1 MPVNP
6 QPLFGRADELA
17 LLREVLVE
25 AQASRA
31 SRVLLGGDAG
41 VGKTRLLIELSAS
54 ASELGMLELVGHCI
68 DFGDVGLP
76 YLPFS
81 EAFGRLNQQQPAL
94 FAEVLRRFAPIG
106 RLLPDRRTM
115 SADEPNASGQ
125 RPPNIDSDES
135 LERSELFAAVAG
147 ALRLLG
153 EGQPV
158 LLLLEDLHWAD
169 QSSRDLVGFLLNRLS
184 DERVAVVASYRSD
197 DLSRRHPLRPALAS
211 WARLPNVQ
219 RIQLNPLGDD
229 VARLLLHFRR
239 SDLSE
244 SSIQGILHRA
254 EGNAFY
260 LEELVDATDAE
271 PDAVPAA
278 LADLLL
284 LRLESLSEPA
294 RETVRFVAVAGRR
307 VTHELLSSAMRASEG
322 SPGFGPIQGAQLDL
336 ALREASDAHI
346 LQVHEHGRY
355 GFRHALFGE
364 AVYDD
369 LLPGERVR
377 IHAAFASSLGDLSIG
392 GTAAEL
398 ARHARESHDL
408 DTSYLASIRAGD
420 EALRVAAP
428 QEAMQHFEAAL
439 ELMDRLSPGVMT
451 DRVALAVTTA
461 DAAAAAGHVVR
472 ALALVRD
479 VNARMPS
486 DAPVERRARLLLAI
500 GTHASMVEGELEALD
515 VTAEAIKLLAGDPP
529 SELRSRLAAAHAR
542 VLGQLGRDEDA
553 LRWATESVELAD
565 EIQLPEVATDAR
577 TTIAVIERRAGD
589 PKAAARQ
596 LEELVN
602 IAHRDGQ
609 SSQELR
615 TLFQLGMLRFTHGD
629 TTAAVA
635 AYERGWRLAEGRG
648 LGWASFGLDARV
660 HLAATHFVSGDWAAC
675 VALTDLTG
683 QDPPPLARAK
693 VVAAS
698 LAVRAARGDRTLLD
712 ELPELR
718 RRWSRDGL
726 IAIMALSQAAE
737 LHTHFGEI
745 EAALADV
752 DELTAV
758 ITEIWQLPSFMARI
772 RSSALGLTALCKAM
786 GGATPS
792 ARGAAV
798 DRGAEL
804 HSDAHKVVD
813 LSEANGS
820 HVGPEGRAWLIRADA
835 EWGRL
840 CWLSG
845 LERDEAA
852 VPAAEPLISRWRESA
867 AAFAFCPYEQARSNA
882 RLSSVLYAAGQ
893 TEEAAALIA
902 SARAVADHLTAP
914 ALTAELDQISTAAG
928 QPSGGSAAQS
938 RGAQSRAAQAH
949 ASDATGRS
957 PGPAGRLTV
966 REQEV
971 LEFVALGDTNRQ
983 IARRLYISDKTVS
996 VHVSNILAK
1005 LGVASR
1011 TEAAAAAHRDGL
1023 IAENRPL
1030 GAAPTE

>member
-1 MPVNP
+1 MPANP
-6 QPLFGRADELA
+6 VPLIGRADELA
-17 LLREVLVE
+17 VLRGVLADAHV
-25 AQASRA
+25 SRA
-31 SRVLLGGDAG
+31 GRVLLGGDAG
-41 VGKTRLLIELSAS
+41 VGKTRLLVELSAS
-54 ASELGMLELVGHCI
+54 ASEMGMLELIGHCI
-68 DFGDVGLP
+68 DFGDLGLP

-94 FAEVLRRFAPIG
+94 FAEVLRRFSPIG

-115 SADEPNASGQ
+115 SADEPNAAGQ
-125 RPPNIDSDES
+125 RHALVDSDDS

-153 EGQPV
+153 ADQPV

-169 QSSRDLVGFLLNRLS
+169 QSSRDLVGFLLNRLA

-211 WARLPNVQ
+211 WARLPGVQ
-219 RIQLNPLGDD
+219 RIQLNPLGEDE
-229 VARLLLHFRR
+229 ARLLLQSRR
-239 SDLSE
+239 SDLPE

-284 LRLESLSEPA
+284 LRLESLTDAA

-307 VTHELLSSAMRASEG
+307 VTHELLVSAMHATEG
-322 SPGFGPIQGAQLDL
+322 LTAHDPIQGAQLDQ
-336 ALREASDAHI
+336 ALREVSDAHV
-346 LQVHEHGRY
+346 LQVYEHGRY
-355 GFRHALFGE
+355 GFRHALFAE

-369 LLPGERVR
+369 LFPGERVR
-377 IHAAFASSLGDLSIG
+377 IHAAFAAALADLSIG

-408 DTSYLASIRAGD
+408 DTSYRASIRAGD

-439 ELMDRLSPGVMT
+439 ELVDRLSAGVPA
-451 DRVALAVTTA
+451 DRVELAVTTA

-479 VNARMPS
+479 VNARMPA

-515 VTAEAIKLLAGDPP
+515 VTTEAIKLLAADPP

-553 LRWATESVELAD
+553 LRWAAESVELAD
-565 EIQLPEVATDAR
+565 EIHLPEVATDAR

-589 PKAAARQ
+589 PTAAARQ
-596 LEELVN
+596 LEELVE

-609 SSQELR
+609 PSQELR

-629 TTAAVA
+629 TSAAAA
-635 AYERGWRLAEGRG
+635 AYERGWRLAERRG

-660 HLAATHFVSGDWAAC
+660 HLAVAHFVSGDWAAC

-693 VVAAS
+693 IVASS
-698 LAVRAARGDRTLLD
+698 LAVRAARADRTLLD

-737 LHTHFGEI
+737 VHTHFGDT
-745 EAALADV
+745 EAALAAV

-758 ITEIWQLPSFMARI
+758 ITEIWQLPWFMARI
-772 RSSALGLTALCKAM
+772 RSSALGLAALCVSVV
-786 GGATPS
+786 GATPS
-792 ARGAAV
+792 ARTDVV
-798 DRGAEL
+798 DRGAQL
-804 HSDAHKVVD
+804 HSDAHNVVD
-813 LSEANGS
+813 LGTASGS
-820 HVGPEGRAWLIRADA
+820 NLGPEGRAWLVRTDA
-835 EWGRL
+835 EWARL
-840 CWLSG
+840 RWLSG
-845 LERDEAA
+845 LEPDETAS
-852 VPAAEPLISRWRESA
+852 PAADALIDQWRDSA

-882 RLSSVLYAAGQ
+882 RLASVLYAAAR
-893 TEEAAALIA
+893 TEEAAALAA
-902 SARAVADHLTAP
+902 SARVVADRLDAKALISELDKIVASPRQGNGSRLASSSGRPPAP
-914 ALTAELDQISTAAG
+914 AG
-928 QPSGGSAAQS
+928 
-938 RGAQSRAAQAH
+938 H
-949 ASDATGRS
+949 
-957 PGPAGRLTV
+957 LTV

-971 LEFVALGDTNRQ
+971 LELVSLGDTNRQ

-1023 IAENRPL
+1023 IAVDRRSKTTPRE
-1030 GAAPTE
+1030 